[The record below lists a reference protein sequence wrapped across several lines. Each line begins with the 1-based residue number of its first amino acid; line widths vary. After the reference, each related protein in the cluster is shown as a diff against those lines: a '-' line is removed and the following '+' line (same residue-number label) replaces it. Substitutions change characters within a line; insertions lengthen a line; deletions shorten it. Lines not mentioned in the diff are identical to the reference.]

1 MSNATYNKVYIHE
14 IQTSAVAPFDPSKM
28 ERMAAKPSAAARTP
42 WTTTLRVIR
51 KATLGQKKKIIFLSC
66 RPCHLLFSHYKH

>member
-51 KATLGQKKKIIFLSC
+51 KATLGQKKKNHFSLLSSLSFIIFSL
-66 RPCHLLFSHYKH
+66 